1 MTNRNESFYWNL
13 EVAENRKAHKA
24 SFVWETNLNTVKT
37 HNTVKKINKSFVE
50 TLKAYFRGE

>member
-13 EVAENRKAHKA
+13 EVAENRKA